1 MFPTKTLFSFILL
14 VSFYSVSAQVDY
26 FPERNA
32 IWLEKTPSELN
43 VDLEWLND
51 AVDFAKENEY
61 SGSRDLRIAILKGFA
76 REPFHEILG
85 PTKKRGGPAG
95 LILKDG

>member
-1 MFPTKTLFSFILL
+1 MKKIFLTCLTFGFVLTLTGQEITF
-14 VSFYSVSAQVDY
+14 

-32 IWLEKTPSELN
+32 QWETKAAKEFNLDELA
-43 VDLEWLND
+43 LNR
-51 AVDFAKENEY
+51 AVQFAEENEY
-61 SGSRDLRIAILKGFA
+61 SGSRDLRIAILKGFE

-95 LILKDG
+95 KNPKKG

>member
-61 SGSRDLRIAILKGFA
+61 SYILDTSAGVVLYFP
-76 REPFHEILG
+76 ETDDIL
-85 PTKKRGGPAG
+85 PLVKTKLG
-95 LILKDG
+95 IQ